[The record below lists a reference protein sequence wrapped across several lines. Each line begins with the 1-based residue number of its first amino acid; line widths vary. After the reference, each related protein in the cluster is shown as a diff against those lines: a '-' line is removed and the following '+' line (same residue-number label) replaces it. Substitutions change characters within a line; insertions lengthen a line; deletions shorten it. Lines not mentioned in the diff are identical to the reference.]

1 MKILIIGGSGFLGS
15 VLAKNYEKTHKITIG
30 DINPPPTFITK
41 SKFIRCELSDKSSL
55 SNAIKDNDFVY
66 HFAGISDLNKS
77 TQAPRETILSNI
89 LGTLNVLEECKKHRV
104 KKIIFSS
111 SIYADSEK
119 GSFYKCSKFAA
130 EKYIEEYYKSFGLK
144 YTILRF
150 GSLYGPYS
158 DNANG
163 LYNIIQSILTKK
175 IFAYNG
181 SLKSTREYIH
191 IYDAVKTC
199 IEILR
204 PKYNN
209 KIINITGSEKIKMID
224 LKETLSEMLGTK
236 IKSSFN
242 NKDNRHHYDL
252 TPYSI
257 NYENISNYKSNEYV
271 DFNLGL
277 KQTIEFIINQN
288 AKY

>member
-1 MKILIIGGSGFLGS
+1 MKLSIIGGSGFLGS
-15 VLAKNYEKTHKITIG
+15 ILAKLYENTHSITIG
-30 DINPPPTFITK
+30 DLSAPPNFLNK
-41 SKFIRCELSDKSSL
+41 SKYVKCDLSDKISL
-55 SNAIKDNDFVY
+55 SKAIKGSDYVY
-66 HFAGISDLNKS
+66 HFAGVSDLNKS
-77 TQAPRETILSNI
+77 TSVPRETIISNI
-89 LGTLNVLEECKKHRV
+89 LGTLNVLEECKKQRV

-130 EKYIEEYYKSFGLK
+130 EKYIEEYYKSYGLK

-158 DNANG
+158 NNTNG
-163 LYNIIQSILTKK
+163 LHNIIQGILKKK
-175 IFAYNG
+175 IFSYNG
-181 SLKSTREYIH
+181 SIKSTREYIH

-199 IEILR
+199 IEILK

-209 KIINITGSEKIKMID
+209 KIINITGSEKIKMIE
-224 LKETLSEMLGTK
+224 LKDTLSEMLG
-236 IKSSFN
+236 IRLKSKFN
-242 NKDNRHHYDL
+242 KKDNKHHYDL

-257 NYENISNYKSNEYV
+257 NYENITNYTSNEFI

-277 KQTIEFIINQN
+277 KQTIEHILSNN
-288 AKY
+288 DK